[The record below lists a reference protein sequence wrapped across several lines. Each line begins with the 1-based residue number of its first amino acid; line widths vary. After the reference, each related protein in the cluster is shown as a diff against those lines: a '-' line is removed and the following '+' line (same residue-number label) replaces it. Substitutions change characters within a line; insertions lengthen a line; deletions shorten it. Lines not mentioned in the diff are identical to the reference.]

1 MKAKRIN
8 YIDDDGQ
15 KHNLKD
21 LTNCRFGRLV
31 VLCVVGVDKRR
42 GAIWKCRCDCGNEVE
57 LIGSKL
63 TTGTT
68 KSCGCL
74 QSETARL
81 CCYKNHK
88 HNLSVKVGDR
98 YGKLTVL
105 EVRPRKKT
113 YQSALCLCQC
123 DCGSEPKWID
133 SHSLRRGNT
142 TSCGCIVSKGENKIN
157 QLLRENSIR
166 YQTQKTFEDC
176 VNPHTNTK
184 LRFDFYLPDYN
195 CCIAY
200 DGEQHY
206 KTKVS
211 SHSYF
216 TEEALSKIKY
226 RDKIKDNYC
235 LSRSI
240 RLIRIPYTEYN
251 NLTFPYIQDI
261 LDKKDNRFDV
271 KGLTNA

>member
-31 VLCVVGVDKRR
+31 ALCVVGVDKRR
-42 GAIWKCRCDCGNEVE
+42 GAIWKCRCDCGNEVGF
-57 LIGSKL
+57 IGSKL

-133 SHSLRRGNT
+133 SHNLRRGNT

-195 CCIAY
+195 CCIEY

-240 RLIRIPYTEYN
+240 RLIRIPYIEYN

-271 KGLTNA
+271 KGLTDA

>member
-1 MKAKRIN
+1 MEAKRIN

-31 VLCVVGVDKRR
+31 ALCVVGVDKRR

-105 EVRPRKKT
+105 EVKSQKKP
-113 YQSALCLCQC
+113 YKSALYLCQC

-133 SHSLRRGNT
+133 SHGLRRGNT

-166 YQTQKTFEDC
+166 Y
-176 VNPHTNTK
+176 
-184 LRFDFYLPDYN
+184 
-195 CCIAY
+195 
-200 DGEQHY
+200 
-206 KTKVS
+206 
-211 SHSYF
+211 
-216 TEEALSKIKY
+216 
-226 RDKIKDNYC
+226 
-235 LSRSI
+235 
-240 RLIRIPYTEYN
+240 
-251 NLTFPYIQDI
+251 
-261 LDKKDNRFDV
+261 
-271 KGLTNA
+271 

>member
-8 YIDDDGQ
+8 YIDDDGH

-21 LTNCRFGRLV
+21 LTNRRFGRLV
-31 VLCVVGVDKRR
+31 ALYVVGVDKQH
-42 GAIWKCRCDCGNEVE
+42 GAIWKCHCDCGNEIE

-68 KSCGCL
+68 RSCGCL
-74 QSETARL
+74 RSETARL
-81 CCYKNHK
+81 SCYRNHE
-88 HNLSVKVGDR
+88 HNVAVKVGDK

-105 EVRPRKKT
+105 AIKPRKET
-113 YQSALCLCQC
+113 RQSVLCLCQC

-142 TSCGCIVSKGENKIN
+142 TSCGCIISKGENKIN

-195 CCIAY
+195 CCIEY

-206 KTKVS
+206 KTKIS
-211 SHSYF
+211 SYSYF

-235 LSRSI
+235 LSHSI

-251 NLTFPYIQDI
+251 NLTFSYIKDI
-261 LDKKDNRFDV
+261 LDNKDNRFDV
-271 KGLTNA
+271 KG